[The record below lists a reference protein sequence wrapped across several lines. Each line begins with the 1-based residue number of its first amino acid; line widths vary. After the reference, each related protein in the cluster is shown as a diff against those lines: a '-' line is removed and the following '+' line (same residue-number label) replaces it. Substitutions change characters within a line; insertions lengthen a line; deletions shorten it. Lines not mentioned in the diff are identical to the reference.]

1 MAQAWRI
8 VHQDFV
14 ASAFDGEGARITGGR
29 WNSEGIPMVYTAGT
43 LSLALLEIIV
53 HLEIKEALKYFKA
66 IPITFSDTLI
76 ESVPTNALPPTW
88 NNTPPSFKT
97 KTIGD
102 EWIRQSTSA
111 ILSVPSAVVPNELN
125 FLLNPNHP
133 DFEKIQVGEVIDLPA
148 DPRIFEKLK

>member
-8 VHQDFV
+8 VHQDFA
-14 ASAFDGEGARITGGR
+14 ASPFDGEGARLTGGR
-29 WNSEGIPMVYTAGT
+29 WNSEGTPVVYTAGT

-53 HLEIKEALKYFKA
+53 HLEIKEALQYFKA

-76 ESVPTNALPPTW
+76 EPVPANALPLTW
-88 NNTPPSFKT
+88 NSTPPTFKT

-102 EWIRQSTSA
+102 EWIRQSASA
-111 ILSVPSAVVPNELN
+111 ILRVPSAVVPNELN
-125 FLLNPNHP
+125 FLLNPHHP
-133 DFEKIQVGEVIDLPA
+133 DFKKIEIGDVIDLPA

>member
-8 VHQDFV
+8 VHQDFA
-14 ASAFDGEGARITGGR
+14 ASAFEGEGARITGGR

-66 IPITFSDTLI
+66 IPITFNDALVA
-76 ESVPTNALPPTW
+76 SVPPNALPLTW
-88 NNTPPSFKT
+88 NSTPPPFMT
-97 KTIGD
+97 KIVGD
-102 EWIRQSTSA
+102 EWIRQSASA

-125 FLLNPNHP
+125 FLLNPHHP
-133 DFEKIQVGEVIDLPA
+133 DFEKIQIGEVIDLPA